1 MATFITSRFWLLL
14 TALLFLTPS
23 EALAQRITVLTHDSF
38 ALPSQLVKDFTR
50 ETGIEVVFL
59 PAGDAGEVVN
69 RAILTKAR
77 PIADLLYGVDDSLVE
92 RARNEGIF
100 EPYLSPELARV
111 APEFRFS
118 PDGLV
123 TPIDVGYVLPN
134 LDRAWFERSELVLPT
149 SLDELADPAYLDLLV
164 VENPA
169 TSSPGLAFLIATV
182 ARFGDAEAGVNASA
196 ESSFGGDWL
205 DYWAALRDNGVS
217 VADGWTDA
225 YYTLFSANGGNRP
238 LVVSYLTSPA
248 AEVIFADEPLDESPT
263 ANLECAGCAYRQ
275 IEAIGILKGS
285 KQRAAAEA
293 FIDFMLSGA
302 VQEAIP
308 MAMFVHPVVTGT
320 PLPDEFEQFAQL
332 EPGVVAATL
341 SSELVQSQQR
351 RWLSQWTA
359 VVLQGRDPAALRP

>member
-1 MATFITSRFWLLL
+1 MFTVKGFRFWLL
-14 TALLFLTPS
+14 TALLLLSPAA
-23 EALAQRITVLTHDSF
+23 ALAQRITVLTHNSF
-38 ALPSQLVKDFTR
+38 ALPKELVNDFTS

-77 PIADLLYGVDDSLVE
+77 PLADLLYGVDDSLIE

-100 EPYLSPELARV
+100 EPYSSPKLENV

-118 PDGLV
+118 NDGLV
-123 TPIDVGYVLPN
+123 TPVNVGYVIPN
-134 LDRAWFERSELVLPT
+134 LDRDWFAKADLALP
-149 SLDELADPAYLDLLV
+149 SLLEQLAEPAFRDLLV

-182 ARFGDAEAGVNASA
+182 ARFGDAEAGVRASA
-196 ESSFGGDWL
+196 DSTFDGDWL

-225 YYTLFSANGGNRP
+225 YYTLFSANGGDRP

-248 AEVIFADEPLDESPT
+248 AEVIFAEEPLDESPT
-263 ANLECAGCAYRQ
+263 ANLECGGCAYRQ
-275 IEAIGILKGS
+275 VEAIGILKGT

-293 FIDFMLSGA
+293 FVDFMLSDA

-308 MAMFVHPVVTGT
+308 MAMFVNPVVSGT
-320 PLPDEFEQFAQL
+320 PLPVEFERFAQI
-332 EPGVVAATL
+332 EPDVVATTL
-341 SSELVQSQQR
+341 PSDVVQAQQR
-351 RWLSQWTA
+351 RWLREWTA
-359 VVLQGRDPAALRP
+359 VVLQGRDPESLRR